1 MAAIKTALPRAM
13 TLSGLTTAHAATP
26 RGTTAESTTTVV
38 IGSGFS
44 ALAIATELNRQGIE
58 TIVVDSSIPVQHSP
72 VPPTTGGISLA
83 ALSERSEIV
92 RLLEHYARR
101 HEMDIRPATQALDF
115 THLHG
120 DNLHGAVTTVE
131 AGDAAGTVGEES
143 AHRQWRVLTT
153 SGTLTAHSIVFTRGA
168 LSQLR
173 KVLHSAGVTT
183 AAEVRTAMQALGLY
197 LVGVGDL
204 AIPTTQE
211 ILHQAKR
218 ASQSISAR
226 LAALESQSLAATA

>member
-1 MAAIKTALPRAM
+1 MMAAIKTALPRAM
-13 TLSGLTTAHAATP
+13 ASSGLATQTGSAPIASLAAHAETQ
-26 RGTTAESTTTVV
+26 RGSTAESTTTVV

-58 TIVVDSSIPVQHSP
+58 TIVVDSSAPLKHSP
-72 VPPTTGGISLA
+72 TPPTTGGISLA

-115 THLHG
+115 THQ
-120 DNLHGAVTTVE
+120 DSDE
-131 AGDAAGTVGEES
+131 AAQ
-143 AHRQWRVLTT
+143 RPWRVQTT

-173 KVLHSAGVTT
+173 KILHGAGVTT
-183 AAEVRTAMQALGLY
+183 ATEVRTGMHALGLY

-226 LAALESQSLAATA
+226 LAALEPGSLAATA